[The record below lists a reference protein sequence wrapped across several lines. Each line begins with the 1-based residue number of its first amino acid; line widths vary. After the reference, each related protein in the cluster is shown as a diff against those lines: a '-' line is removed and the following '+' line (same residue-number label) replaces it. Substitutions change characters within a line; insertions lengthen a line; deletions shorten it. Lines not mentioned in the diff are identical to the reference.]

1 MLPLIPRLERGSAD
15 GRRPRGTFGLPAF
28 RLIPSFSSKGD
39 PVVRFRSVLVVSAAL
54 AAAFACSPPPEE
66 PAAPAAV
73 AVADQPAG
81 EYLRFEDV
89 SGEAAWGRVEGEEV
103 VVLHAA
109 PWAGGAPTGRRVP
122 RAEVRLLAPAEP
134 GKVIAI
140 GLNYASHLGDREPAA
155 YPGVFAKLP
164 TSIAAPGDPIE
175 MTEDAGNVHYE
186 GELVLVMA
194 REAKDVPAAEAQD
207 FIFGVTAGNDVSE
220 RDWQSADLQWFRAK
234 ASDTYGPIGPV
245 ISRGVNYDD
254 LQLTTRLNGE
264 IVQQQRTSDLI
275 FDTSD
280 IVSYVSRYVT
290 LMPGDVIFTGT
301 PGTTRAM
308 QEGDSVSVEVETV
321 GVLENPVA
329 RR

>member
-1 MLPLIPRLERGSAD
+1 MPRTLFLTLIAVLLLLGCGAP
-15 GRRPRGTFGLPAF
+15 
-28 RLIPSFSSKGD
+28 
-39 PVVRFRSVLVVSAAL
+39 PV
-54 AAAFACSPPPEE
+54 EE
-66 PAAPAAV
+66 PMEPASV
-73 AVADQPAG
+73 AVGDQPAG
-81 EYLRFEDV
+81 EYVRFADA
-89 SGEAAWGRVEGEEV
+89 SGAAAWGRIEGGEI

-109 PWAGGAPTGRRVP
+109 PWAGGAPTGDRVA
-122 RAEVRLLAPAEP
+122 RDGASLLAPADP

-140 GLNYASHLGDREPAA
+140 GLNYASHLGGREPAP

-164 TSIAAPGDPIE
+164 TSIVGPGDAIE

-186 GELVLVMA
+186 GELVLVIAKEA
-194 REAKDVPAAEAQD
+194 RDVPAEAAQEY
-207 FIFGVTAGNDVSE
+207 IFGVTAGNDVSE

-245 ISRGVNYDD
+245 ISRGVDYDD
-254 LQLTTRLNGE
+254 LELTTRLNGE
-264 IVQQQRTSDLI
+264 VVQQQRTSDLI

-280 IVSYVSRYVT
+280 IVSYVSHYVT

-301 PGTTRAM
+301 PGTTQAM
-308 QEGDSVSVEVETV
+308 NEGDMVSVEVETA

>member
-1 MLPLIPRLERGSAD
+1 MFQTPGNLPVRILTAGFAIPAL
-15 GRRPRGTFGLPAF
+15 FVGL
-28 RLIPSFSSKGD
+28 G
-39 PVVRFRSVLVVSAAL
+39 
-54 AAAFACSPPPEE
+54 C
-66 PAAPAAV
+66 AAPAGNDEPAGPMPV

-81 EYLRFEDV
+81 QYVRFADA
-89 SGEAAWGRVEGEEV
+89 SGEARWGRLDGDDI

-109 PWAGGAPTGRRVP
+109 PWEGGAETGE
-122 RAEVRLLAPAEP
+122 RAAQADATLLAPADP

-140 GLNYASHLGDREPAA
+140 GLNYASHLGGREPAP

-164 TSIAAPGDPIE
+164 TSIVGPGDAIE

-186 GELVLVMA
+186 GELVIVIGETA
-194 REAKDVPAAEAQD
+194 QDVPMESAQD
-207 FIFGVTAGNDVSE
+207 HIFGVTAGNDVSE

-234 ASDTYGPIGPV
+234 ASDTYGPIGPT

-264 IVQQQRTSDLI
+264 VVQQQRTSDLI
-275 FDTSD
+275 FDTSH

-301 PGTTRAM
+301 PGTTQAM
-308 QEGDSVSVEVETV
+308 SEGDTVSVEVGTA
-321 GVLENPVA
+321 GVLENLVA

>member
-1 MLPLIPRLERGSAD
+1 MPRTVFLTLIAV
-15 GRRPRGTFGLPAF
+15 
-28 RLIPSFSSKGD
+28 SFLLGCGAP
-39 PVVRFRSVLVVSAAL
+39 PVEEPMEPAAL
-54 AAAFACSPPPEE
+54 A
-66 PAAPAAV
+66 V
-73 AVADQPAG
+73 DDQPAG
-81 EYLRFEDV
+81 EYVRFADA
-89 SGEAAWGRVEGEEV
+89 SGAPAWGRIEGDEIV
-103 VVLHAA
+103 ALHAA
-109 PWAGGAPTGRRVP
+109 PWAGGAPTGDRVA
-122 RAEVRLLAPAEP
+122 RDGASLLAPADP

-140 GLNYASHLGDREPAA
+140 GLNYASHLGGREPAP

-164 TSIAAPGDPIE
+164 TSIVGPGDAIE

-186 GELVLVMA
+186 GELVLDIAKEA
-194 REAKDVPAAEAQD
+194 RDVPVEAAQEY
-207 FIFGVTAGNDVSE
+207 IFGVTAGNDVSE

-234 ASDTYGPIGPV
+234 AADTYGPIGPV

-254 LQLTTRLNGE
+254 LELTTRLNGE
-264 IVQQQRTSDLI
+264 VVQQQRTSDLI

-301 PGTTRAM
+301 PGTTQAM
-308 QEGDSVSVEVETV
+308 SEGDTVSVEVETA

>member
-1 MLPLIPRLERGSAD
+1 ME
-15 GRRPRGTFGLPAF
+15 
-28 RLIPSFSSKGD
+28 
-39 PVVRFRSVLVVSAAL
+39 
-54 AAAFACSPPPEE
+54 EE
-66 PAAPAAV
+66 PMEPAAV
-73 AVADQPAG
+73 AVGDQPAG
-81 EYLRFEDV
+81 EYVRFADA
-89 SGEAAWGRVEGEEV
+89 SGAAAWGRIEGGEI

-109 PWAGGAPTGRRVP
+109 PWAGGAPTGDRVA
-122 RAEVRLLAPAEP
+122 RDGASLLAPADP

-140 GLNYASHLGDREPAA
+140 GLNYASHLGGREPAP

-164 TSIAAPGDPIE
+164 TSIVGPGDAIE

-186 GELVLVMA
+186 GELVLVIA
-194 REAKDVPAAEAQD
+194 KEASDVPVEAAQEY
-207 FIFGVTAGNDVSE
+207 IFGVTAGNDVSE

-234 ASDTYGPIGPV
+234 AADTYGPIGPV

-254 LQLTTRLNGE
+254 LELTTRLNGE

-301 PGTTRAM
+301 PGTTQAM
-308 QEGDSVSVEVETV
+308 NEGDMVSVEIESA

>member
-1 MLPLIPRLERGSAD
+1 MSRALFLTLIA
-15 GRRPRGTFGLPAF
+15 
-28 RLIPSFSSKGD
+28 
-39 PVVRFRSVLVVSAAL
+39 VLLLLGCGA
-54 AAAFACSPPPEE
+54 PPMEEQPME
-66 PAAPAAV
+66 PATV
-73 AVADQPAG
+73 AVDDQPAG
-81 EYLRFEDV
+81 EYVRFADA
-89 SGEAAWGRVEGEEV
+89 SGAAAWGRIEGGEI

-109 PWAGGAPTGRRVP
+109 PWAGGAPTGDRVA
-122 RAEVRLLAPAEP
+122 RDGASLLAPAAP

-140 GLNYASHLGDREPAA
+140 GLNYASHLGGREPAP

-164 TSIAAPGDPIE
+164 TSIVGPGDAIE

-186 GELVLVMA
+186 GELVLVIA
-194 REAKDVPAAEAQD
+194 KEASDVPVEAAQEY
-207 FIFGVTAGNDVSE
+207 IFGVTAGNDVSE

-234 ASDTYGPIGPV
+234 AADTYGPIGPV

-301 PGTTRAM
+301 PGTTQAM
-308 QEGDSVSVEVETV
+308 NEGDMVSVEIESA
-321 GVLENPVA
+321 GILENPVA

>member
-1 MLPLIPRLERGSAD
+1 MPRFLFLTLIALPLLLGCGAP
-15 GRRPRGTFGLPAF
+15 
-28 RLIPSFSSKGD
+28 
-39 PVVRFRSVLVVSAAL
+39 PV
-54 AAAFACSPPPEE
+54 EE
-66 PAAPAAV
+66 PMEPETV

-81 EYLRFEDV
+81 EYVRFADA
-89 SGEAAWGRVEGEEV
+89 SGAASWGRIEGDEI

-109 PWAGGAPTGRRVP
+109 PWAGGGPTGDRVS
-122 RAEVRLLAPAEP
+122 RDSARLLAPADP

-164 TSIAAPGDPIE
+164 TSIVGPGDAIE
-175 MTEDAGNVHYE
+175 KREDAGNLHYE
-186 GELVLVMA
+186 GELVLVIG
-194 REAKDVPAAEAQD
+194 REARDVSVEQAQD
-207 FIFGVTAGNDVSE
+207 YIFGVTAGNDVSE
-220 RDWQSADLQWFRAK
+220 RDWQGADLQWFRAK
-234 ASDTYGPIGPV
+234 ASDTYGPVGPV

-254 LQLTTRLNGE
+254 LELTTRLNGE

-301 PGTTRAM
+301 PGTTQAM
-308 QEGDSVSVEVETV
+308 NEGDTVSVEVETV
-321 GVLENPVA
+321 GLLENTIA
-329 RR
+329 SR

>member
-1 MLPLIPRLERGSAD
+1 
-15 GRRPRGTFGLPAF
+15 
-28 RLIPSFSSKGD
+28 
-39 PVVRFRSVLVVSAAL
+39 
-54 AAAFACSPPPEE
+54 
-66 PAAPAAV
+66 
-73 AVADQPAG
+73 
-81 EYLRFEDV
+81 
-89 SGEAAWGRVEGEEV
+89 
-103 VVLHAA
+103 
-109 PWAGGAPTGRRVP
+109 
-122 RAEVRLLAPAEP
+122 
-134 GKVIAI
+134 
-140 GLNYASHLGDREPAA
+140 
-155 YPGVFAKLP
+155 
-164 TSIAAPGDPIE
+164 

>member
-1 MLPLIPRLERGSAD
+1 MARD
-15 GRRPRGTFGLPAF
+15 GA
-28 RLIPSFSSKGD
+28 S
-39 PVVRFRSVLVVSAAL
+39 
-54 AAAFACSPPPEE
+54 
-66 PAAPAAV
+66 
-73 AVADQPAG
+73 
-81 EYLRFEDV
+81 
-89 SGEAAWGRVEGEEV
+89 
-103 VVLHAA
+103 
-109 PWAGGAPTGRRVP
+109 
-122 RAEVRLLAPAEP
+122 LLAPAAP

-140 GLNYASHLGDREPAA
+140 GLNYASHLGGREPAP

-164 TSIAAPGDPIE
+164 TSIVGPGDAIE

-186 GELVLVMA
+186 GELVLVIAKEA
-194 REAKDVPAAEAQD
+194 RDVPVEAAQEY
-207 FIFGVTAGNDVSE
+207 IFGVTAGNDVSE

-234 ASDTYGPIGPV
+234 AADTYGPIGPV

-254 LQLTTRLNGE
+254 LELTTRLNGE
-264 IVQQQRTSDLI
+264 VVQQQRTSDLI

-301 PGTTRAM
+301 PGTTQAM
-308 QEGDSVSVEVETV
+308 SEGDTVSVEVETA